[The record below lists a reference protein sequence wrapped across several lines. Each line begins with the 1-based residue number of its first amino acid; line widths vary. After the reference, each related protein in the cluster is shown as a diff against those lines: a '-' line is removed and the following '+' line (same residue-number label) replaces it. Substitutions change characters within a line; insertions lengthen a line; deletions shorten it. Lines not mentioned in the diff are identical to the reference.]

1 MQSIPPVPFIVVL
14 CIVIT
19 YRLSPV
25 MHCISGFTLFLE
37 FIIMATKKVSPSNVN
52 VPAQPTIEQ
61 VFHNVARLIQENTK
75 CPTTLS
81 IVADA
86 LATTKVVKGI
96 PGILEDQPAD
106 YVAGLAKLHMAAG
119 YACKGKQMDIEVGRS
134 ISFVCGKQM
143 GPMTAP
149 VRTAEAM
156 IMSTEYRKGR
166 KSAG

>member
-1 MQSIPPVPFIVVL
+1 MQGIPSYSLFVVP
-14 CIVIT
+14 CTVIA

-25 MHCISGFTLFLE
+25 MLCISGFITFLE
-37 FIIMATKKVSPSNVN
+37 FIMATKKVSPSIVN
-52 VPAQPTIEQ
+52 VPAQPSIEQ
-61 VFHNVARLIQENTK
+61 VFHSVAKLIQDNTK

-106 YVAGLAKLHMAAG
+106 FQAGLAKLHMAAG

-134 ISFVCGKQM
+134 ISFICGKQV